1 MKDAKIQI
9 AKPSLDLFG
18 LLLTI
23 LRIRS
28 KMGCKHECCSRMVV
42 RIACML
48 CHTHAWMHPH
58 TQLCIIELKCLA
70 ILNLIW
76 EKRIWDVA
84 RIEALYS

>member
-28 KMGCKHECCSRMVV
+28 KMGCKHECCSKMVV
-42 RIACML
+42 SIAYTCCATHTYAHTRM
-48 CHTHAWMHPH
+48 HTHTH
-58 TQLCIIELKCLA
+58 THTCLYTRCIIELKC
-70 ILNLIW
+70 
-76 EKRIWDVA
+76 
-84 RIEALYS
+84 